1 MEAEKLHA
9 LIMIGRPP
17 EELGFLTAKRGIEML
32 TIGNKPLIQITF
44 EELFDVGI
52 RSVTIVSA
60 DTSMQLNGFVQNG
73 LRWGLSVEH
82 VLTSALTD
90 EVFQNLGAGLTKIA
104 VRGDML
110 RPFGVLEE
118 ALRRRM
124 SQNTADIYTAL
135 GIAVSCPDRAS
146 LRLIEWSQVAAT
158 CQLSP
163 CLLSDPAMYHHAN
176 MMAVKGDLPG
186 IRSAGRPAPDDIIVG
201 KGSSV
206 LSSHA
211 PAKTVVIGSHC
222 LIEHGVS
229 LGKNVIIGNNC
240 IIDSGATLENCVV
253 LEGSYIGRGTII
265 RDKIVDRQNVYCT
278 QRKLHAEIDD
288 RRIFARAS

>member
-1 MEAEKLHA
+1 
-9 LIMIGRPP
+9 
-17 EELGFLTAKRGIEML
+17 
-32 TIGNKPLIQITF
+32 
-44 EELFDVGI
+44 
-52 RSVTIVSA
+52 
-60 DTSMQLNGFVQNG
+60 
-73 LRWGLSVEH
+73 
-82 VLTSALTD
+82 
-90 EVFQNLGAGLTKIA
+90 
-104 VRGDML
+104 
-110 RPFGVLEE
+110 
-118 ALRRRM
+118 
-124 SQNTADIYTAL
+124 
-135 GIAVSCPDRAS
+135 
-146 LRLIEWSQVAAT
+146 
-158 CQLSP
+158 
-163 CLLSDPAMYHHAN
+163 
-176 MMAVKGDLPG
+176 
-186 IRSAGRPAPDDIIVG
+186 VG